1 MDVELSRG
9 VSRTQALVTRLSV
22 PRTQGASLAASTM
35 RLRSLEEASE
45 QRTMQKQG
53 HPLRKNSQKQ
63 VRQSAP
69 QEQKRFSFYFLLNS
83 TARRTWLH
91 LSPPPVN
98 LWVLRNLTEI
108 GCGVFSGQAAGPEL
122 TTSVIGAT

>member
-9 VSRTQALVTRLSV
+9 VSRAQALVTRVSV

-69 QEQKRFSFYFLLNS
+69 REQKRFSFYFLLNS

-98 LWVLRNLTEI
+98 L
-108 GCGVFSGQAAGPEL
+108 
-122 TTSVIGAT
+122 